1 MGEFTKWI
9 ISHGGIQLCLLWF
22 FSLLSQQCLVSDE
35 EVMFHGLPMSKD
47 RTLTSSGTVEVVM
60 AKSRGIVRV
69 ISQIIHLFV
78 IGLQA
83 DVYVVNN
90 PATEVL

>member
-1 MGEFTKWI
+1 
-9 ISHGGIQLCLLWF
+9 
-22 FSLLSQQCLVSDE
+22 
-35 EVMFHGLPMSKD
+35 MFHGLPMSKD